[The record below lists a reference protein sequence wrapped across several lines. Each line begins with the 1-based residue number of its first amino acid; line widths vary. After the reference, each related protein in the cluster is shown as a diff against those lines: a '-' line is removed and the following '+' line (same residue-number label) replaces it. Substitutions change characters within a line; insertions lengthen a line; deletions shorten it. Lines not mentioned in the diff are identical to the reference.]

1 LNAFPA
7 IEELIPH
14 RAPMRWVDALTA
26 CTATT
31 AACAARFSADH
42 FAVNHGAVSEGALV
56 ECVAQTVAA
65 ALGYRLRTAG
75 NASMP
80 NHGML
85 VAVSNFKIVNRAPLD
100 QTLTIEVRE
109 LKRLGPMLMI
119 AGMISCEGTLIAQ
132 GELSLYA

>member
-1 LNAFPA
+1 LNPFPP

-14 RAPMRWVDALTA
+14 RPPMRWVDALIDCAET
-26 CTATT
+26 TATCT
-31 AACAARFSADH
+31 ARFSAGQL
-42 FAVNHGAVSEGALV
+42 AANQGAVTETALV

-65 ALGYRLRTAG
+65 ALGHRLRIAG
-75 NASMP
+75 NSETP
-80 NHGML
+80 NHGLL
-85 VAVSNFKIVNRAPLD
+85 VAVSNFKIISQPPIN

-119 AGMISCEGTLIAQ
+119 AGKISCEGRLVAQ